1 MPNLNLS
8 PTYYALL
15 FMIVSGL
22 LFLWLGGKY
31 SDKAAR

>member
-22 LFLWLGGKY
+22 LFLWLGA